1 MAKHPLSW
9 SEDGVPFSKQFADH
23 FFSQADGRAET
34 DHVFLKGNGLPERWS
49 DAERFSIAELGF
61 GTGLN
66 FLETWRQWTE
76 TRTAGCHLSF
86 VSFEGF
92 PLEGAEIKAALAHW
106 PDLKPH
112 CEGLLEHWRQLQP
125 GLNHWKMDEQT
136 QFTLVQADVA
146 DGLAMWD
153 GAADAWYLDGFAPA
167 RNPDMWSADLMK
179 SVSAHTAGGGTF
191 ASYTSAGWVR
201 RNLEEAGFEV
211 NRVPGFGRKRHMIT
225 GCKPENPPPS

>member
-9 SEDGVPFSKQFADH
+9 SENAVPFSERFEDH
-23 FFSQADGRAET
+23 FFSQIDGRAET
-34 DHVFLKGNGLPERWS
+34 GYVFLNGNGLPERWKQ
-49 DAERFSIAELGF
+49 AARFTIAELGF

-66 FLETWRQWTE
+66 FLETWRQWAE
-76 TRTAGCHLSF
+76 MRPAGGHLSF

-92 PLEGAEIKAALAHW
+92 PLETEEITVALAPW
-106 PDLKPH
+106 PELKGHADDLL
-112 CEGLLEHWRQLQP
+112 GHWRQLEA
-125 GLNHWKMDEQT
+125 GLNQWQMDAQT
-136 QFTLVQADVA
+136 QLILVQADVA
-146 DGLAMWD
+146 DGLALWD

-167 RNPDMWSADLMK
+167 RNPEMWSAELMRG
-179 SVSAHTAGGGTF
+179 VFAHTAAGGTF

-201 RNLEEAGFEV
+201 RNLETAGFEV